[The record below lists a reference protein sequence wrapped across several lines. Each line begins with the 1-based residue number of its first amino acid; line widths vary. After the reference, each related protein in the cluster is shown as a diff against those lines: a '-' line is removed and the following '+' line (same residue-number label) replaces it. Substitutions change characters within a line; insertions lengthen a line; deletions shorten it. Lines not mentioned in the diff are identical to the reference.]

1 MATAPANASAVPA
14 ESRDALL
21 TAEELAK
28 QFKVKPSYL
37 KWLRHRHG
45 LPYVRVGG
53 EVRFSHQAIRAW
65 LEQRTKF
72 RGLVRGRP

>member
-1 MATAPANASAVPA
+1 MRAEDSNTSAVPG
-14 ESRDALL
+14 ALL

-28 QFKVKPSYL
+28 QLKVNPSYL
-37 KWLRHRHG
+37 GRLRHRHG

-53 EVRFSHQAIRAW
+53 EVRFSHQAIRTW

-72 RGLVRGRP
+72 RRLIRGRP